1 MVAKI
6 PSRTALSAARK
17 VVARVATH
25 LAAKSSRDGRIENDR
40 VDAHQQVAFD
50 LAVSTAEL
58 AAAEEAI
65 AFAERKA
72 QAGEAALEEKLAEMF
87 LAETLLAIR
96 GRFAARVEETG
107 VTRELIASTLDDE
120 SVERFVADALAAKR
134 ADEIVVALESR
145 APDRGLTDDQRAF
158 ADAFKQFAD
167 TKVTPHA
174 EQIHRQDLL
183 VPTEIV
189 DGLKELGV
197 FGLSIPQKFGGI
209 QPDDRP
215 DNMGMVVVT
224 EELSRGSLAAAGSLI
239 TRPEILSKAILK
251 GGTDEQKQK
260 WLPKLASG
268 EAMAGVMVTEPDY
281 GSDVA
286 GVKVMA
292 TKTSEHGGGWLI
304 NGVKTWC
311 TFAGFANTLM
321 VLVRTDPDRKKGHKG
336 LSLLIAEKP
345 SFGGHEFACAQSGA
359 QGAGKMEGKAIPTLG
374 YRGMHSFEV
383 SFENWFVP
391 DANLIGG
398 EKGLGQGFYL
408 QMEGFSGGRL
418 QTAARALGVM
428 QAAFEAALRYARDRK
443 IFGKAEIEF
452 GLTKSK
458 ISRIAMAVHVC
469 RQATYRAARLLDEG
483 AGQMNASMV
492 KLHAC
497 RVAEWVTREAMQIH
511 GGMGYAEEF
520 PVSRYFVDARVL
532 SIFEGAEE
540 VLALRVVARQLLES
554 ALKPD
559 AVEVA

>member
-17 VVARVATH
+17 VVDRVASF
-25 LAAKSSRDGRIENDR
+25 LAEKSSKDGRIDNDLI
-40 VDAHQQVAFD
+40 DQHQQVAFV
-50 LAVSTAEL
+50 LSVSTAEL
-58 AAAEEAI
+58 TAAEEAI
-65 AFAERKA
+65 AFAERKGQSGDA
-72 QAGEAALEEKLAEMF
+72 KLEESLAEMF
-87 LAETLLAIR
+87 LAETLLAVR
-96 GRFAARVEETG
+96 SRFAARAEETG
-107 VTRELIASTLDDE
+107 VSRELILTTIDDPA
-120 SVERFVADALAAKR
+120 VERFIADAMSAKR
-134 ADEIVVALESR
+134 ADEIVTALESR
-145 APDRGLTDDQRAF
+145 APDRGLTDDQRAY
-158 ADAFKQFAD
+158 ADAFKQFAE
-167 TKVTPHA
+167 TKVVPHA
-174 EQIHRQDLL
+174 EKIHREDRL
-183 VPTEIV
+183 VPKEIV

-197 FGLSIPQKFGGI
+197 FGLSIPQKYGGI
-209 QPDDRP
+209 QPDDKP

-224 EELSRGSLAAAGSLI
+224 EELSRASLAAAGSLI

-251 GGTDEQKQK
+251 GGTEEQKQK

-286 GVKVMA
+286 GIKVVA
-292 TKTSEHGGGWLI
+292 TKTDKFGGGWLI

-321 VLVRTDPDRKKGHKG
+321 VLVRTDADRKKGHKG
-336 LSLLIAEKP
+336 LSILIAEKP
-345 SFGGHEFACAQSGA
+345 SFDGHEFACSQSGEA
-359 QGAGKMEGKAIPTLG
+359 GAGKMEGKAIPTIG

-383 SFENWFVP
+383 SFEEWFVP

-428 QAAFEAALRYARDRK
+428 QAASEAALRYARDRK
-443 IFGKAEIEF
+443 LFGKAEIEF
-452 GLTKSK
+452 GLTKTK
-458 ISRIAMAVHVC
+458 LARIAMAVHVC
-469 RQATYRAARLLDEG
+469 RQATFRAARLLDEG
-483 AGQMNASMV
+483 QGQVNASMV

-554 ALKPD
+554 AL
-559 AVEVA
+559 

>member
-17 VVARVATH
+17 VVDRVASF
-25 LAAKSSRDGRIENDR
+25 LAEKSSKDGRIDNDLI
-40 VDAHQQVAFD
+40 DQHQQVAFV
-50 LAVSTAEL
+50 LSVSTAEL
-58 AAAEEAI
+58 TAAEEAI
-65 AFAERKA
+65 AFAERKGQSGDA
-72 QAGEAALEEKLAEMF
+72 KLEESLAEMF
-87 LAETLLAIR
+87 LAETLLAVR
-96 GRFAARVEETG
+96 SRFAARAEETG
-107 VTRELIASTLDDE
+107 VSRELILTTIDDPA
-120 SVERFVADALAAKR
+120 VERFIADAMSAKR
-134 ADEIVVALESR
+134 ADEIVAALESR
-145 APDRGLTDDQRAF
+145 APDRGLTDDQRAY
-158 ADAFKQFAD
+158 ADAFKQFAE
-167 TKVTPHA
+167 TKVAPHA
-174 EQIHRQDLL
+174 EKIHREDQL
-183 VPTEIV
+183 VPKEIV

-209 QPDDRP
+209 QPDDKP

-224 EELSRGSLAAAGSLI
+224 EELSRASLAAAGSLI

-251 GGTDEQKQK
+251 GGTEEQKQK
-260 WLPKLASG
+260 WLPRLASG

-286 GVKVMA
+286 GIKVAA
-292 TKTSEHGGGWLI
+292 TKTEKFGGGWLI

-336 LSLLIAEKP
+336 LSILIAEKP
-345 SFGGHEFACAQSGA
+345 SFDGHEFACSQSGEH
-359 QGAGKMEGKAIPTLG
+359 GAGKMEGKAIPTIG

-383 SFENWFVP
+383 SFEEWFVP

-428 QAAFEAALRYARDRK
+428 QAASDAAFRYARDRK
-443 IFGKAEIEF
+443 IFGKAEIEY
-452 GLTKSK
+452 GLTKTK
-458 ISRIAMAVHVC
+458 LARIAMAVHVC

-483 AGQMNASMV
+483 KGQVNASMV

-520 PVSRYFVDARVL
+520 PVSRYVVDARVL

-554 ALKPD
+554 AL
-559 AVEVA
+559 